1 MRRRD
6 WLVSGAVA
14 LVCTTILVLF
24 TDIELGLV
32 HRFSCPAGTTS
43 GEGTASGEGAADP
56 ACR

>member
-6 WLVSGAVA
+6 WLVSGGVA
-14 LVCTTILVLF
+14 LVCATILVLF

-32 HRFSCPAGTTS
+32 HRFSCPAGAGS
-43 GEGTASGEGAADP
+43 NGGDGAADP